1 MNLKII
7 LTFFIYW
14 GVIIAQ
20 ADINYSYQMQY
31 GKGNQITG
39 TASNKPDTSDYNYF
53 ENVLDLN
60 AYYGENIYLYA
71 QLEYSKDPVYG
82 KRRSGL
88 DSLINTFYLE
98 YSNDWTNIKLGDLY
112 ELYGRGMCCYTLQN
126 QSIDYNNS
134 IKGLNIRYYL
144 RENIEISALIG
155 KGDYYYRSKPS
166 NRVADLQLN
175 NSALLGAV
183 DYSTDMWGNFQF
195 MNSRQ
200 QLLIDPTLTGIFDN
214 KTEIYYEIND
224 RVDTDSDLLDLYV
237 AYLSSLL
244 FKGDVIDT
252 VNISTQNFNWNF
264 YLGPFDIFIDKAWVK
279 YEKIFGDEVF
289 GSRFYSAVYT
299 DFLGAGITYEHKNYY
314 TPYLINTISNLPI
327 VYRESNSI
335 LASRNSIS
343 VNFGNEIGHQIEIN
357 KPIFEN
363 INLLGNLSFAY
374 RHKKEGMVDLNV
386 LDFLKMSETS
396 GIYEYYPFRQIYLE
410 ANGWALSNRLFYRLG
425 VDHFSA
431 LKFLSSG
438 KNTDAFTVPSHWVWK
453 FSNGSSLNSYIE
465 IQSKTEK
472 QLEETL
478 NQSYVISREKNY
490 ISQYVSFG
498 YNHLGKW
505 TLTGFF
511 DKEVVND
518 KMSQWPGLDFSY
530 NLNSQNL
537 ISLFYGSQKGGMVCA
552 NGVCA
557 EQPGFNDGIKLT
569 IRSIF

>member
-39 TASNKPDTSDYNYF
+39 TASENPDTSDYSYF
-53 ENVLDLN
+53 ENMLDVN
-60 AYYGENIYLYA
+60 ANYGDNIYLYA

-98 YSNDWTNIKLGDLY
+98 YSNDRTIIKLGDLY

-126 QSIDYNNS
+126 QAIDYNNS
-134 IKGLNIRYYL
+134 IKGLNIRYNL

-166 NRVADLQLN
+166 NRVTDLQLN
-175 NSALLGAV
+175 TSALLGAV
-183 DYSTDMWGNFQF
+183 NYSTDMWGNFQF

-200 QLLIDPTLTGIFDN
+200 QLLINPALTGIFDD
-214 KTEIYYEIND
+214 KTEIYYELD
-224 RVDTDSDLLDLYV
+224 ERLATDSNLLNI
-237 AYLSSLL
+237 LL
-244 FKGDVIDT
+244 NYRIEEFVDT
-252 VNISTQNFNWNF
+252 VNVNSHNFNWNF
-264 YLGPFDIFIDKAWVK
+264 YLGTFDIYIDKSWIN
-279 YEKIFGDEVF
+279 YDKIFGDEVF
-289 GSRFYSAVYT
+289 GSRFYAAVYT

-314 TPYLINTISNLPI
+314 TPYLINTISNFPI
-327 VYRESNSI
+327 VFRETNSI

-374 RHKKEGMVDLNV
+374 RHKREGMADLSM

-396 GIYEYYPFRQIYLE
+396 GIYNYYPFRQIYLE
-410 ANGWALSNRLFYRLG
+410 ANGWALSDRFFYKLG
-425 VDHFSA
+425 IDHFSS

-438 KNTDAFTVPSHWVWK
+438 KNTYAFTVPTQWVWK
-453 FSNGSSLNSYIE
+453 LSNGSSINSYIE
-465 IQSKTEK
+465 IQSKLEK
-472 QLEETL
+472 QL
-478 NQSYVISREKNY
+478 NQSDFSVSYEKNY
-490 ISQYVSFG
+490 ISQYVSLS

-505 TLTGFF
+505 TLTGFY

-557 EQPGFNDGIKLT
+557 EQPGFNDGMKIT
-569 IRSIF
+569 YRSIF